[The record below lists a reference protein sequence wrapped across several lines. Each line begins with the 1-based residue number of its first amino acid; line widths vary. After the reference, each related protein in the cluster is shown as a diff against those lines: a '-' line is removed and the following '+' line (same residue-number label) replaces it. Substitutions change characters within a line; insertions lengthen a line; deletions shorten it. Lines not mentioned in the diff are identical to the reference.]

1 MTILTVSL
9 IWIVVSVTATWVAVH
24 LARTNQYED

>member
-9 IWIVVSVTATWVAVH
+9 IWIVVSLAATWAAVR
-24 LARTNQYED
+24 LVKANG

>member
-9 IWIVVSVTATWVAVH
+9 IWIVVSVATTWAAVR
-24 LARTNQYED
+24 LVRTNQYED

>member
-9 IWIVVSVTATWVAVH
+9 IWIVVSVVATWAAVR
-24 LARTNQYED
+24 LVRTNQYED

>member
-9 IWIVVSVTATWVAVH
+9 IWIVVSLAATWAAVR
-24 LARTNQYED
+24 LCKANG

>member
-9 IWIVVSVTATWVAVH
+9 IWIVVSVTATWAAVR
-24 LARTNQYED
+24 LVSMNQYED